1 MVDHKL
7 NGRVFTTAFVSLNI
21 SEIGLLA
28 DFVKLLKKEKMF
40 SQVTLNKERTRAA
53 GGIETRNSTPAV
65 FLI

>member
-1 MVDHKL
+1 
-7 NGRVFTTAFVSLNI
+7 
-21 SEIGLLA
+21 
-28 DFVKLLKKEKMF
+28 MF